1 MKKTILVL
9 VVLALLVP
17 AAAFAA
23 TEFSLGGFIKLDSFW
38 DSTQNTKNALTVIGR
53 NNDQLYQHGLFGMTA
68 QGSRFNFTIKGPKL
82 WGATTTG
89 LIEIDFDGSSDAR
102 VSNTSSYALRLRH
115 AMFRLNWP
123 ETELMF
129 GQYWG
134 MFSEF
139 VPEATG
145 DADMMYHGWTF
156 QRTPQ
161 IRLTQKFAGAWTIAG
176 AICKPY
182 DPNTANDAL
191 FDGQTLLAPGG
202 PPVGVAGVQSASV
215 GLPGQSSET
224 PQLQGKLAFEQDLY
238 GKAAFWGR
246 PRGFVAQLNAGWQRN
261 RYRANTVAQA
271 FGTFGQNQY
280 GTIAGFQDAQQNM
293 DAWCVQGT
301 LFIPVIPTHSANL
314 AGTASITGE
323 YYIGQGVS
331 FLGAARDQD
340 NSWFDFL
347 GRNNVGQFMYDR
359 KLTQQFGGFL
369 QGQYYFTNQWFL
381 TAIWAFNRNYGFDQ
395 GNSTALAGQTAT
407 NPYGYRFAT
416 TQDMSKLWAE
426 YNLTLYYR
434 PIEAIKF
441 GLTYAYETTSYLQ
454 RVNNPNSLTGVGP
467 NVPAQVQG
475 QPNAGAKDLG
485 ESHRIQFVA
494 YMFF

>member
-38 DSTQNTKNALTVIGR
+38 DSTQNTHTSNIAIAR
-53 NNDQLYQHGLFGMTA
+53 NNDQLYHHGLFGMTA
-68 QGSRFNFTIKGPKL
+68 QESRFNFTIKGPKL

-89 LIEIDFDGSSDAR
+89 LIEVDFDGSGDAR
-102 VSNTSSYALRLRH
+102 QAQTHSYLPRLRH

-123 ETELMF
+123 ETELML

-139 VPEATG
+139 VPESTA
-145 DADMMYHGWTF
+145 DAVFMFHGWTF

-191 FDGQTLLAPGG
+191 FDGQTIN
-202 PPVGVAGVQSASV
+202 AGQFQSASV

-224 PQLQGKLAFEQDLY
+224 PQLQGKLAYEQDLY

-246 PRGFVAQLNAGWQRN
+246 PRGFTAQLNAAWQRS
-261 RYRANTVAQA
+261 RYRANTAAQA

-280 GTIAGFQDAQQNM
+280 GVIAGFQDAQQNL
-293 DAWCVQGT
+293 DPWCVQGT
-301 LFIPVIPTHSANL
+301 LFIPIIPTHSANL
-314 AGTASITGE
+314 AGTASITAE

-347 GRNNVGQFMYDR
+347 GRNAAGQFMYDR
-359 KLTQQFGGFL
+359 KLTQQFGGYL

-381 TAIWAFNRNYGFDQ
+381 TAIWAFNRNYGID
-395 GNSTALAGQTAT
+395 GSTSAVLAGQSAG
-407 NPYGYRFAT
+407 NPVGYRYAN
-416 TQDMSKLWAE
+416 TQDMTKLWAE
-426 YNLTLYYR
+426 YNLSLYYR
-434 PIEAIKF
+434 PIEALKF
-441 GLTYAYETTSYLQ
+441 GLTYAYETTSYVQ
-454 RVNNPNSLTGVGP
+454 KVNNPQNATLNVNGGQNS
-467 NVPAQVQG
+467 
-475 QPNAGAKDLG
+475 AGGKDIG

-494 YMFF
+494 YMYF

>member
-17 AAAFAA
+17 AAALAA
-23 TEFSLGGFIKLDSFW
+23 TEFSLGGFIKLDTFW
-38 DSTQNTKNALTVIGR
+38 DSTQNTKNALTVIAR
-53 NNDQLYQHGLFGMTA
+53 NNDQLFHHGLYQMTA

-89 LIEIDFDGSSDAR
+89 LIELDFDGSGDAR
-102 VSNTSSYALRLRH
+102 QSNTHSYLPRLRH

-123 ETELMF
+123 ETELMM

-139 VPEATG
+139 APEATG
-145 DADMMYHGWTF
+145 DALYMFHGWTF

-182 DPNTANDAL
+182 DPAAADAN
-191 FDGQTLLAPGG
+191 FDGSTAA
-202 PPVGVAGVQSASV
+202 VAGQIQAASV

-224 PQLQGKLAFEQDLY
+224 PQLQGKLAYEKDLY
-238 GKAAFWGR
+238 GKAAFYGR
-246 PRGFVAQLNAGWQRN
+246 PRGFVAQVNAGWQRT
-261 RYRANTVAQA
+261 RYRGNQAGVAQP
-271 FGTFGQNQY
+271 FTFGQNLY
-280 GTIAGFQDAQQNM
+280 GTTNNFFQNGQQNL
-293 DAWCVQGT
+293 DPWCLQGT

-314 AGTASITGE
+314 AGTASVTAE

-340 NSWFDFL
+340 NTWFEFSGINAA
-347 GRNNVGQFMYDR
+347 GRFMYDR
-359 KLTQQFGGFL
+359 KLTQQFGGYL
-369 QGQYYFTNQWFL
+369 QGQYWFTNQWYM
-381 TAIWAFNRNYGFDQ
+381 TAIWAFNRNYGIDQ
-395 GNSTALAGQTAT
+395 DISGLLAGQAA
-407 NPYGYRFAT
+407 NPAGYKYANFN
-416 TQDMSKLWAE
+416 DMTKLWSE
-426 YNLTLYYR
+426 YNLTLWYR
-434 PIEAIKF
+434 PVEALKF
-441 GLTYAYETTSYLQ
+441 GLQYAYERTDYLQ
-454 RVNNPNSLTGVGP
+454 KLNNPQVPNLAVGP
-467 NVPAQVQG
+467 NVPNQTQG
-475 QPNAGAKDLG
+475 QPSSGSKDVG
-485 ESHRIQFVA
+485 ESHRVQFVA